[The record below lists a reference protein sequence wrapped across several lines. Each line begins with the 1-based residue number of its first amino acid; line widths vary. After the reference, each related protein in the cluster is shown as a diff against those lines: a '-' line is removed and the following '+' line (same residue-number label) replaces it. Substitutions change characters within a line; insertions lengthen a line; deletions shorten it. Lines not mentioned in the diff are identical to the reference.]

1 MSYESQLSPSS
12 SDGETPRRLT
22 IETLWGNLPKDQSE
36 NLQGM
41 KLLRSWLVYDS
52 ENQAPERQNSL
63 VSGDS
68 HKGRAL
74 GLSLAICFSASIW
87 TGIGWMIASSWK

>member
-1 MSYESQLSPSS
+1 MSYESQLLPS

-22 IETLWGNLPKDQSE
+22 VETLWGNLPEDQSE

-52 ENQAPERQNSL
+52 ENQDSKNQNAL
-63 VSGDS
+63 VSG
-68 HKGRAL
+68 HRNKARAL
-74 GLSLAICFSASIW
+74 GLSLAIGFSASIW
-87 TGIGWMIASSWK
+87 MGIGWMIASSWK